1 MEDIIKKINDHALIN
16 YGKDWV
22 LILHNNGKI
31 EAWRDYD
38 YIWGSPIYEVLGYFT
53 GSHKEA
59 LKEAKLLGSV

>member
-1 MEDIIKKINDHALIN
+1 MAK
-16 YGKDWV
+16 YQKDWV
-22 LILHNNGKI
+22 LILHNDGKI